1 MIKGENK
8 MKNNLLRLVSILL
21 SVVICLSLAS
31 CANTNASSNT
41 TSWREEHVEKEDSSN
56 SNYVDTDGEFEYTLV
71 DFNGPEGYVIVI
83 PEENSMARESAE
95 YLQSYYLNSFNVS
108 LPIVTDKTSEQS
120 KEIIVGSTSRKES
133 KNNLSENEM
142 SVFID
147 GEKLVFSGG
156 HNTTVDSSVKK
167 YVRLA
172 PEKGKAVT
180 FSLKTDFVSNMLDG
194 YEYVWGDEF
203 EGDDIDLSKWD
214 FEARMAGT
222 KLMRLSYDKEI
233 VTTADGRLKLHAIRL
248 KDPDDET
255 IQFKVPYSVLTRY
268 KMNYQYGYVEI
279 RARMP
284 FDGGVWPSFW
294 GTSDCSLGGQRNP
307 KYHTEV
313 DIFEVFGSED
323 TVVPNIHKWYTG
335 YDYVALH
342 DKEHTSG
349 NHTSYGLMN
358 ETTEWTFSNIDTIGQ
373 EYHTYGFEWTPKELS
388 MYVDG
393 QKYMTYDITK
403 SFDKCP
409 DNSGFHD
416 PLYLMFNFHIFSPDN
431 SYIVTPI
438 ENYYDSLPAEYCID
452 YIRLYQKPGQG
463 KLYIDRTVKEYVN
476 RK

>member
-1 MIKGENK
+1 MKTGFLRFIAVALASIMCLLSAGCSGEN
-8 MKNNLLRLVSILL
+8 
-21 SVVICLSLAS
+21 
-31 CANTNASSNT
+31 T
-41 TSWREEHVEKEDSSN
+41 SSN
-56 SNYVDTDGEFEYTLV
+56 SNPSSDKVTWREEYVDDTKDTEKFVDTDGDFEYKTV
-71 DFNGPEGYVIVI
+71 DFKGPEGYVIVI
-83 PEENSMARESAE
+83 PSDNSTAKESAE
-95 YLQSYYLNSFNVS
+95 YLRDYYLNSFNIS
-108 LPIVTDKTSEQS
+108 LQIVTDKTPEKS
-120 KEIIVGSTSRKES
+120 KEIIIGNTSRKQS
-133 KNNLSENEM
+133 KTDLAEGEI
-142 SVFID
+142 SVFVD
-147 GEKLVFSGG
+147 GDKLVFSGG
-156 HNTTVDSSVKK
+156 HNVSVDSAVKK
-167 YVRLA
+167 FVRLA
-172 PEKGKAVT
+172 PQKGYAFT
-180 FSLKTDFVSNMLDG
+180 FSIKTDFVSTMLDG
-194 YEYVWGDEF
+194 YKYVWGDEY
-203 EGDDIDLSKWD
+203 EGTDIDLSKWD

-222 KLMRLSYDKEI
+222 QLMRLSYDKEI

-248 KDPDDET
+248 KDMDDET

-268 KMNYQYGYVEI
+268 KMNYQYGYAEI

-307 KYHTEV
+307 KYHTEI

-349 NHTSYGLMN
+349 NHTSYGIMY
-358 ETTEWTFSNIDTIGQ
+358 ETTKWTFKNVDTIGQ

-393 QKYMTYDITK
+393 NKYMTYDITK

-416 PLYLMFNFHIFSPDN
+416 PIYLMFNFHIFSPDN

-438 ENYYDSLPAEYCID
+438 ENHYDSLPAEYYID

-463 KLYIDRTVKEYVN
+463 KLYIDKTVKEYAN